1 MTCTVTH
8 LLQQHALIPAQPL
21 LSPSHWQPLGPH
33 TAYPSRCPSGPSSE
47 HPAGPH
53 GRDNSGCM
61 LPAWPSGSPSPRTS
75 PAGYRAPRY
84 TSPPR
89 RPTASAGGG
98 TRSSGRAR
106 PRQGTAC
113 RRSARTTR
121 SPAPRGGGG
130 RTGSAA
136 APHSRCTE
144 GWGCP
149 PGVGRMR
156 RRGRCSWPQ
165 PPSAEISSGPHT
177 RGSAR
182 SALGRPAERCG
193 AGAPR
198 YDPPHAEPRAAGIA
212 IGCRRRRAAP
222 PRPRFV
228 TEPAAPGAVLE
239 RRGGTRAGPAWGIAV
254 RPGGPVSGIS
264 AWGGGR
270 VLYPFLVAGCW
281 GAPVLDSEYQGVGE
295 HPRPAGNVS
304 LGMWGGWG
312 ASSASLQTPPCGPV
326 PAGCFGGKGRPS
338 GAGGSADPELKQPRP
353 CDAKSTSRS
362 HAEVTTALL
371 LPVLE
376 KKKKKTAKSSLVDQ
390 TLCKD
395 DAHSPPALLSVPK
408 SQTKAGAGWEGCSGW
423 EVTIGAGACWQNQG
437 RGWQSTGLQNRFG
450 FKTCCDFIKQHM
462 SALKSS
468 EPNYCMCAPRGFAFG
483 AGFL

>member
-1 MTCTVTH
+1 MG
-8 LLQQHALIPAQPL
+8 
-21 LSPSHWQPLGPH
+21 GPGLVRRG
-33 TAYPSRCPSGPSSE
+33 ASRC
-47 HPAGPH
+47 A
-53 GRDNSGCM
+53 
-61 LPAWPSGSPSPRTS
+61 L
-75 PAGYRAPRY
+75 
-84 TSPPR
+84 
-89 RPTASAGGG
+89 
-98 TRSSGRAR
+98 
-106 PRQGTAC
+106 
-113 RRSARTTR
+113 
-121 SPAPRGGGG
+121 GG
-130 RTGSAA
+130 R
-136 APHSRCTE
+136 C
-144 GWGCP
+144 
-149 PGVGRMR
+149 
-156 RRGRCSWPQ
+156 
-165 PPSAEISSGPHT
+165 
-177 RGSAR
+177 
-182 SALGRPAERCG
+182 
-193 AGAPR
+193 
-198 YDPPHAEPRAAGIA
+198 
-212 IGCRRRRAAP
+212 
-222 PRPRFV
+222 
-228 TEPAAPGAVLE
+228 
-239 RRGGTRAGPAWGIAV
+239 
-254 RPGGPVSGIS
+254 PVSVPG
-264 AWGGGR
+264 GGGR

-281 GAPVLDSEYQGVGE
+281 GAPVLDSEYGGVGE